1 LYIVFNKFM
10 KYLKIL
16 PIIAIALLAACKS
29 TDLVAKNLIDICF
42 ADYQKAI
49 GDSSCFDPEISSCS
63 IEFQEK
69 KFQLSKR
76 IAYEHHH
83 GMHLIL
89 LTITNG
95 KAAISEEFIFFGNE
109 KLTKICSDY
118 KNDSTKKNVKC
129 TDNVITYTIGEL
141 ISDEDLKDILDQL
154 YAHCQKTAFSTQ
166 KQCSYIQNRQSKNE
180 DDYLPDLN
188 LEVFRFDE
196 EFN

>member
-1 LYIVFNKFM
+1 M
-10 KYLKIL
+10 KLLKIL
-16 PIIAIALLAACKS
+16 PIIVIALLAACKS

-49 GDSSCFDPEISSCS
+49 GDSSCFDPKNSSCTV
-63 IEFQEK
+63 EFQEK

-76 IAYEHHH
+76 TAYEHH
-83 GMHLIL
+83 GMRLIL

-95 KAAISEEFIFFGNE
+95 KAAISEEFIFFGND
-109 KLTKICSDY
+109 KLTKICSNY
-118 KNDSTKKNVKC
+118 KNDSIKKNVKC

-141 ISDEDLKDILDQL
+141 ISDEDLKDIANQL
-154 YAHCQKTAFSTQ
+154 YAHCQKKAFSTQ